1 MSVNRAFET
10 FAKEAPEQ
18 QAAWMDAARK
28 LGSASILD
36 EKTRKLAY
44 IAEIGRAHV

>member
-1 MSVNRAFET
+1 MSVSRAFET

-36 EKTRKLAY
+36 EKK
-44 IAEIGRAHV
+44 IGRAHV